1 MTTVREMLDALEVE
15 YFGFVKNQD
24 RKVEEY
30 CDEIDELVAQQEF
43 ADKVLSSRTFIQGNA
58 L

>member
-1 MTTVREMLDALEVE
+1 MTTQEMRDALEME
-15 YFGFVKNQD
+15 LFGFIKGQE
-24 RKVEEY
+24 RKMNALL
-30 CDEIDELVAQQEF
+30 DEIDELVAQQEF